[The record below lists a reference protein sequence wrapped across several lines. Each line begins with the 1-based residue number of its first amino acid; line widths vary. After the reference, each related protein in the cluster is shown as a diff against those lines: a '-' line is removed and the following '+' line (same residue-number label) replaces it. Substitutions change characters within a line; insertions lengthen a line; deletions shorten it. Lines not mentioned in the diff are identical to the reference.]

1 MFRMR
6 KATAADTSA
15 VAGMIRARC
24 SWLEHRGLPSLRED
38 TDDLAGQARH
48 GFMWL
53 LCTDPGNSD
62 EPEDVVG
69 CTTVLDRPTN
79 DSWAEVERAGDD
91 ALHLFST
98 VTHPEYRGL
107 RPGAV
112 ISRWAARQAEHQGRG
127 WLRLSC
133 VGPELARYY
142 RGQGFETVGEFPSG
156 EDTLFLLE
164 RRTGFA
170 P

>member
-6 KATAADTSA
+6 KATAADTAA
-15 VAGMIRARC
+15 VADMIRARC

-38 TDDLAGQARH
+38 ADDLAGQARH

-53 LCTDPGNSD
+53 LCTDPGNSA

-69 CTTVLDRPTN
+69 CTTVLDRPATEG
-79 DSWAEVERAGDD
+79 WAEAERAGDD

-112 ISRWAARQAEHQGRG
+112 ISRWAARQAAHQGRA

-133 VGPELARYY
+133 VGPELARHY
-142 RGQGFETVGEFPSG
+142 RDQGFTTVREFATG
-156 EDTLFLLE
+156 DDTLFLLE
-164 RRTGFA
+164 CRTGFA